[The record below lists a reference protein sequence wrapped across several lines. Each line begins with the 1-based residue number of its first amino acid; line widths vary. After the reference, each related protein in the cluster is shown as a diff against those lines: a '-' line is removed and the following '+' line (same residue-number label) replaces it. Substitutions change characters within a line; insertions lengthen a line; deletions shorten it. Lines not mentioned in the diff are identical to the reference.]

1 MLRPLCNLDMKIG
14 YTGNNYPEK
23 RNIIGRVSKAE
34 YINISPYSFYAYL
47 NKINFWLMQRGRSP
61 LFDSDYYQY
70 QSLLPAGVDGM
81 HFFNSVSYSQTP
93 WITTFETVLPYFNK
107 MKSGFKDPATLQL
120 LTVNPSIHK
129 ALDAMAKPSCKAL
142 IALSQSTRDIQEQVL
157 EYFPEYRRL
166 IEGKIMVLHP
176 PQAAKPYEPRD
187 WSGKLQLLFVGR
199 AFYRKGGQ
207 EMVHA
212 LDNLRKKYPIHL
224 TIVSSLDVESGWPGI
239 TDAQLSEDKRWLST
253 QDWITWYPQ
262 LSNDQVLELMQK
274 SHLGL
279 LPTWQDT
286 YGYSVL
292 EMQANGCPVLSTN
305 IRSLPEINR
314 ADCGW
319 RLNHETNEWGE
330 WKEIPEE
337 RKSEVSA
344 HLVAVMEE
352 ELVKILDNPNELEAK
367 GRRAV
372 ERIHQFHHPDH
383 HAARLA
389 EIYQHCFMDSDR
401 H

>member
-1 MLRPLCNLDMKIG
+1 MKVG

-23 RNIIGRVSKAE
+23 RNIIGRVSNAE
-34 YINISPYSFYAYL
+34 YINISPYNFYAYL
-47 NKINFWLMQRGRSP
+47 NKINFWMTQRGRQK
-61 LFDSDYYQY
+61 LFSSDYYQY
-70 QSLLPAGVDGM
+70 QSLWNPGVDGM
-81 HFFNSVSYSQTP
+81 HFFNSVSYSMAP

-120 LTVNPSIHK
+120 LTVNPHIHK
-129 ALDAMAKPSCKAL
+129 ALNAMAQPSCKAL

-157 EYFPEYRRL
+157 EYFPEYKRL
-166 IEGKIMVLHP
+166 IEGKLMVLNP
-176 PQAAKPYEPRD
+176 PQAAKPYEHRD
-187 WSGKLQLLFVGR
+187 WRGKLQLLFVGR

-207 EMVHA
+207 EMIHA
-212 LDNLRKKYPIHL
+212 LDNLRKQYPIHL

-239 TDAQLSEDKRWLST
+239 TDAQLSEDKQWLSS
-253 QDWITWYPQ
+253 QDWITWHPQ
-262 LSNDQVLELMQK
+262 LSNENVLALMQK

-305 IRSLPEINR
+305 IRSLPEINPS
-314 ADCGW
+314 DCGW
-319 RLNHETNEWGE
+319 RINHDTNEWGE
-330 WKEIPEE
+330 WMDVPRERSSVMSEWLSNALENVLEEIF
-337 RKSEVSA
+337 S
-344 HLVAVMEE
+344 
-352 ELVKILDNPNELEAK
+352 NPKELEQK
-367 GRRAV
+367 GRASV
-372 ERIHQFHHPDH
+372 DRITTFHHPDN

-389 EIYQHCFMDSDR
+389 EIYQHCFIDSDR

>member
-1 MLRPLCNLDMKIG
+1 MHRPLCNLDMKIG
-14 YTGNNYPEK
+14 YTGNNYPEW
-23 RNIIGRVSKAE
+23 RNIIGRVSNVE
-34 YINISPYSFYAYL
+34 YSNISRYNLYAYL
-47 NKINFWLMQRGRSP
+47 NRINFWLTQRGRSP

-107 MKSGFKDPATLQL
+107 MKSGFKDPATLQR
-120 LTVNPSIHK
+120 LTVNPHIHK
-129 ALDAMAKPSCKAL
+129 AFVAMTKPSCKAL
-142 IALSQSTRDIQEQVL
+142 IALSQSTMEIQRMVL
-157 EYFPEYRRL
+157 TYFPEYRKI
-166 IEGKIMVLHP
+166 IESKLMVLHP
-176 PQAAKPYEPRD
+176 PQAAKPYQSRD

-212 LDNLRKKYPIHL
+212 LDQLRKTFPIHL

-239 TDAQLSEDKRWLST
+239 TDAQLSEDKQWLSS
-253 QDWITWYPQ
+253 QDWITWHSQ
-262 LSNDQVLELMQK
+262 LPNDEVLALMQK

-292 EMQANGCPVLSTN
+292 EMQANGCPVLSTS
-305 IRSLPEINR
+305 IRSLPEINPL
-314 ADCGW
+314 DCGW
-319 RLNHETNEWGE
+319 RIDHMTNEWGE
-330 WKEIPEE
+330 WMDIPRE
-337 RKSEVSA
+337 RTSLMSEWLSNA
-344 HLVAVMEE
+344 LE
-352 ELVKILDNPNELEAK
+352 NELERILSNPK
-367 GRRAV
+367 EMENRGRASV
-372 ERIHQFHHPDH
+372 NRITTFHHPYD
-383 HAARLA
+383 HAARLT